1 MRKTSIIGNF
11 VNSNKIDP
19 NLGLFVYP
27 KGKLM
32 SVVHRALGGEV
43 PSFGYSSGTT
53 CPKQSY
59 TGERRYTS
67 WNNDIYSI
75 DSNKTLNKLT
85 FYSL

>member
-1 MRKTSIIGNF
+1 MGNF

-43 PSFGYSSGTT
+43 PSFGYGGILDTW
-53 CPKQSY
+53 PKQRY
-59 TGERRYTS
+59 TGERHTQVRITIYTFV
-67 WNNDIYSI
+67 I
-75 DSNKTLNKLT
+75 
-85 FYSL
+85 